1 MHPIEYA
8 LMPALIIQVSL
19 NKYVYPM
26 LQPPAHPGLPRTW
39 TAEPVHVS
47 FMLRAAGSAAGTYTS
62 NNKGN
67 SMRFT
72 ASRTRTPHR
81 LRHAPVITECLLAAA
96 RYTSVTVMLNTI
108 QIILHRIFSA
118 IQ

>member
-1 MHPIEYA
+1 MH
-8 LMPALIIQVSL
+8 ALIMQVSL

-47 FMLRAAGSAAGTYTS
+47 FKLCAAGAAAGTYTI
-62 NNKGN
+62 NNTGN

-72 ASRTRTPHR
+72 VSRTITPHR
-81 LRHAPVITECLLAAA
+81 RRHAPVIT
-96 RYTSVTVMLNTI
+96 
-108 QIILHRIFSA
+108 
-118 IQ
+118 